1 MKTKNDTSRP
11 PLTKDLKSEDFKEYY
26 FLKEELKDF
35 CRNEGLKISG
45 SKNQLEERIIYY
57 LDTGKS
63 LDDTKNNFNNKS
75 NPNSNTNTNPNTNP
89 NSNPNSNTNT
99 NTNTNPNPNP
109 NSNPNPNPNPNPNSN
124 PNSNPKN
131 DLKNNSKSKSKS
143 NFNSNNFNSN
153 NEIITLDSILGENFK
168 CSEDKREFF
177 KKEIGKGFKFKV
189 NFQKWLKANPDKTY
203 QDAINAYHNLQNS
216 NEKTKIGKQFQYNQ
230 YIRDFFN
237 DNEDKTLNDAIKC
250 WNYKKSQKGH
260 NKYEKSD
267 LKILSND
274 DKMSLEKK
282 NSKEIEEYLKSKGA
296 EVVGFASLE
305 GIKNVP
311 KEYPNSIL
319 IGIPIEKEALKTIYT
334 DDQSLYVES
343 MKNVANKLNEIILDG
358 ESYIQNEMNYNA
370 LAISRERV
378 MGELKDL
385 ASKIPHKT
393 TGTRSGIGWIGRC
406 ALLISPKYGAAL
418 RLSTLLTD
426 MPIKTGSPI
435 DDSLCDDCTDCQD
448 ACPVDAINEVKWN
461 SRREREEYFD
471 ANKCFEFIKKEME
484 RTNGKSLCA
493 KCGLACPYTKEYLGI
508 KTDRDLIKEI

>member
-1 MKTKNDTSRP
+1 NKDYLPTNMNKTTFS
-11 PLTKDLKSEDFKEYY
+11 KE
-26 FLKEELKDF
+26 
-35 CRNEGLKISG
+35 IA
-45 SKNQLEERIIYY
+45 
-57 LDTGKS
+57 
-63 LDDTKNNFNNKS
+63 
-75 NPNSNTNTNPNTNP
+75 
-89 NSNPNSNTNT
+89 
-99 NTNTNPNPNP
+99 
-109 NSNPNPNPNPNPNSN
+109 
-124 PNSNPKN
+124 
-131 DLKNNSKSKSKS
+131 
-143 NFNSNNFNSN
+143 
-153 NEIITLDSILGENFK
+153 LDSVLGENFK

-177 KKEIGKGFKFKV
+177 EREIGKGFKFKV
-189 NFQKWLKANPDKTY
+189 KFQKWLKANPEKTY
-203 QDAINAYHNLQNS
+203 QDAINAYYMIQDS
-216 NEKTKIGKQFQYNQ
+216 KDKTEIDKQFQYNQ
-230 YIRDFFN
+230 YIRDFFE
-237 DNEDKTLNDAIKC
+237 DNKGKTLNDAIKC

-260 NKYEKSD
+260 NKYESSD
-267 LKILSND
+267 LGILDQMKDENMGI
-274 DKMSLEKK
+274 KEK
-282 NSKEIEEYLKSKGA
+282 NSKEIEDFLKSKGA

-311 KEYPNSIL
+311 EEYPNSIL

-334 DDQSLYVES
+334 DDQSNYVES
-343 MKNVANKLNEIILDG
+343 MKATANKLNEIILEG
-358 ESYIQNEMNYNA
+358 ENYIKNEMNYNA

-426 MPIKTGSPI
+426 MPIKAGSPI
-435 DDSLCDDCTDCQD
+435 DDSLCEDCTDCQD

-471 ANKCFEFIKKEME
+471 ANKCFEYIKKEME

>member
-1 MKTKNDTSRP
+1 MSSNKNK
-11 PLTKDLKSEDFKEYY
+11 LTKDLTSVEFKEYY
-26 FLKEELKDF
+26 FLKEELKEF
-35 CRNEGLKISG
+35 CRNEGLKVSG
-45 SKNQLEERIIYY
+45 SKNQLEKRIIYY

-63 LDDTKNNFNNKS
+63 LEESKNNEKNEKNENLFKSDLNK
-75 NPNSNTNTNPNTNP
+75 NHNSQ
-89 NSNPNSNTNT
+89 
-99 NTNTNPNPNP
+99 
-109 NSNPNPNPNPNPNSN
+109 
-124 PNSNPKN
+124 
-131 DLKNNSKSKSKS
+131 
-143 NFNSNNFNSN
+143 
-153 NEIITLDSILGENFK
+153 EITLDSLLGENFK

-177 KKEIGKGFKFKV
+177 ENEIGKGFKFKV
-189 NFQKWLKANPDKTY
+189 KFQKWLKANPDKTY
-203 QDAINAYHNLQNS
+203 QDAKNAYYDIQNS
-216 NEKTKIGKQFQYNQ
+216 EEKTKIDKQFQYNQ
-230 YIRDFFN
+230 YIRDFFE
-237 DNEDKTLNDAIKC
+237 DNEGKTLNDAIKC

-260 NKYEKSD
+260 NKYESSD
-267 LKILSND
+267 LNILDQIKDEN
-274 DKMSLEKK
+274 MTLEEE
-282 NSKEIEEYLKSKGA
+282 NSKEIEDFLKSKGA

-319 IGIPIEKEALKTIYT
+319 IGIPIEKEALNTIYT
-334 DDQSLYVES
+334 DDQSIYVES
-343 MKNVANKLNEIILDG
+343 MKATANKLNDIILEG
-358 ESYIQNEMNYNA
+358 EEYIKNEMNYNA

-426 MPIKTGSPI
+426 MPIKVGTPI
-435 DDSLCDDCTDCQD
+435 DDSLCEECTDCQD
-448 ACPVDAINEVKWN
+448 ACPVNAINEVKWN

-508 KTDRDLIKEI
+508 ETDRDLIKEI